1 MMRVPLATY
10 RLQFNSDFDFR
21 KAREIIDYLYLLG
34 ISDIYA
40 SPIFKARRES
50 SHGYDVVDPNALNP
64 EIGGRG
70 EFRRL
75 RAAMKSR
82 GLGWIQDV
90 VANHMAYDPE
100 NEMLL
105 DVLEWG
111 RTSRSAA
118 IFDIDWEHPYE
129 GLKGK
134 LLAPFLGRFYGEE
147 LEEGRIPLSYKKGE
161 LSVSY
166 GRFRFPLRVESY
178 EDVFARDLDRFQERM
193 GRRHRDFIRYRKVI
207 HSLRSLQAEAQEQDR
222 RDRVRM
228 IKKALWE
235 LYLRSADIRKFVDGN
250 LGAFN
255 GKKGDPASFNLLD
268 DLLSRQHFR
277 LSFWKVANEEIDYR
291 RFFNVN
297 EFISVRLEDEDV
309 FSRTHS
315 FLFELIRQG
324 EITGLRVD
332 HIDGLYDPAAYL
344 KRIRKKA
351 GDIYLVVEKI
361 LAPEEEIP
369 SAWPVQGT
377 TGYDWLNHA
386 NGVLCENLSRRK
398 FDRIYRAFT
407 GSRARPEVLLAE
419 KKRLIIGKNM
429 AGDVTNLAHL
439 LKRTSART
447 RSGRDLTLHGLQRA
461 LVEVLAHF
469 PVYRTYVSRESL
481 QPEDSRWIRSAL
493 AGARRE
499 IPGLVY
505 EFDFLEKLLLGQA
518 GRRERKGRGGRTGF
532 AMRFQQLSGP
542 VMAKGF
548 EDTFYYVYNRLIS
561 LNEVG
566 GSPASFG
573 VSLERFH
580 GFNARRTELW
590 PCSLNATSTHD
601 TKRGED
607 ARARLNVLSEIPEE
621 WQEAVQSWA
630 RFNRRKK
637 KKING
642 VRVPTKN
649 DEYFFYQ
656 SLLGSF
662 PFLEGDEPAYLERL
676 TNFLRKAVREAKVH
690 TAWIRPDEAYEEAY
704 LAFARQVLEPGED
717 NLFLKE
723 FLEFQKKVAFYGVF
737 NSLSQSLLKITSP
750 GVPDFYQGTELWDL
764 RFVDPDNRRPVD
776 YRKRERYLRRIA
788 SGAGDPLVLIKELL
802 DSRADG
808 RIKLFLI
815 FEALRARRGSKDVF
829 QRGAYAPLETGGKFG
844 RHAVAFLRTNGGSW
858 ALTLVPRF
866 LTAIVKNGMDPF
878 GAKVWGDTHLVL
890 PPGVPAR
897 WRDAFTGLVVVAR
910 PGLFVGEALSHFP
923 VALLLA
929 TKEES

>member
-1 MMRVPLATY
+1 MMRLPLATY
-10 RLQFNSDFDFR
+10 RLQFNSGFDFKR
-21 KAREIIDYLYLLG
+21 AGEIINYLHILG

-40 SPIFKARRES
+40 SPIFRARRGS
-50 SHGYDVVDPNALNP
+50 SHGYDVVDPNTLNP

-70 EFRRL
+70 EFSRL
-75 RAAMKSR
+75 RAALKSR
-82 GLGWIQDV
+82 DLGWIQDV

-118 IFDIDWEHPYE
+118 VFDIDWDHPYE

-134 LLAPFLGRFYGEE
+134 LLAPFLGKFYGEE
-147 LEEGRIPLSYKKGE
+147 LEEGRIPLAYKKGE
-161 LSVSY
+161 LSVGY

-178 EDVFARDLDRFQERM
+178 EDIFARELDRFQEKI
-193 GRRHRDFIRYRKVI
+193 GRKHRDFIKYRKII
-207 HSLRSLQAEAQEQDR
+207 HSLRSLQTEAQGQDR
-222 RDRVRM
+222 RDQVRL

-235 LYLRSADIRKFVDGN
+235 LYLRSAEIRDFVDGN
-250 LGAFN
+250 LRAFN
-255 GKKGDPASFNLLD
+255 GKKGNPASFNLLD

-277 LSFWKVANEEIDYR
+277 LSFWKVANEEINYR

-297 EFISVRLEDEDV
+297 EFISVRLEDDEV
-309 FSRTHS
+309 FFRTHAL
-315 FLFELIRQG
+315 LFELIRQG
-324 EITGLRVD
+324 EITGVRVD

-344 KRIRKKA
+344 KRIREKA
-351 GDIYLVVEKI
+351 GDIYVVVEKI

-369 SAWPVQGT
+369 SFWPVQGT

-386 NGVLCENLSRRK
+386 NGVFCENLSRRK
-398 FDRIYRAFT
+398 FDQIYTAFI
-407 GSRARPEVLLAE
+407 GSKTSPEVLLAE

-439 LKRTSART
+439 LKQISAGT
-447 RSGRDLTLHGLQRA
+447 RSGRDFTLHGLQRA

-469 PVYRTYVSRESL
+469 PVYRTYVSRERL
-481 QPEDSRWIRSAL
+481 HPEDRRWIRTAV
-493 AGARRE
+493 AGAKRE

-505 EFDFLEKLLLGQA
+505 EFDFLGKLLLGQS
-518 GRRERKGRGGRTGF
+518 GSGERKRTGRRTGF
-532 AMRFQQLSGP
+532 AMRFQQFSGP

-548 EDTFYYVYNRLIS
+548 EDTFLYVYNRLIS

-566 GSPASFG
+566 GSPAMFG
-573 VSLERFH
+573 VGLERFH
-580 GFNARRTELW
+580 GFNARRMELW
-590 PCSLNATSTHD
+590 PQSLNATSTHD

-607 ARARLNVLSEIPEE
+607 ARARLNVLSEVPEE
-621 WQEAVQSWA
+621 WQKALQSWA
-630 RFNRRKK
+630 RLNRRKK

-642 VRVPTKN
+642 LRVPTKN

-656 SLLGSF
+656 ALLGSF
-662 PFLEGDEPAYLERL
+662 PFRKEEEPAYLERL
-676 TNFLRKAVREAKVH
+676 GSFLRKAVREAKVH

-704 LAFARQVLEPGED
+704 LAFTRQVLDPGED

-723 FLEFQKKVAFYGVF
+723 FLKFLKKVAFYGMF

-750 GVPDFYQGTELWDL
+750 GVPDIYQGTELWDL

-776 YRKRERYLRRIA
+776 YRKRERYLNEITSR
-788 SGAGDPLVLIKELL
+788 AGELLVLIKELL
-802 DSRADG
+802 DSRDDG

-815 FEALRARRGSKDVF
+815 FKALSARRALKDAF
-829 QRGAYAPLETGGKFG
+829 QGGAYLPLETAGKFG
-844 RHAVAFLRTNGGSW
+844 RHAVAFARSTGRSW
-858 ALTLVPRF
+858 VLTLVPRF
-866 LTAIVKNGMDPF
+866 LTGIVKEGQDPF
-878 GAKVWGDTHLVL
+878 GPEVWGDTHLVL
-890 PPGVPAR
+890 PPGAPAR
-897 WRDAFTGLVVVAR
+897 WRDAFTGLAVETR
-910 PGLFVGEALSHFP
+910 PGVLVGEALSHFP